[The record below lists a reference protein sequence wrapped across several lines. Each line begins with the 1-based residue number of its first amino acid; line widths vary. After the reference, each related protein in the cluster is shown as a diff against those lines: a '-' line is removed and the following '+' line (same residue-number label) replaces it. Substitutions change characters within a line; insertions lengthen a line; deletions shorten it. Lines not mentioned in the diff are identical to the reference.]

1 MQLNGNDPNLL
12 AYDRRQKYFIK
23 GNKLY
28 AARVRL
34 LKDHRYLRKR
44 FRTASEAER
53 YGPAVIERYK
63 NLLKAKG
70 TLEAFLKSYVVFR
83 LGPFAVIW
91 VHGEWIKSLWPH
103 KQQRKVGCQTPSKRL

>member
-12 AYDRRQKYFIK
+12 AYDRRQKYFTK
-23 GNKLY
+23 GFNVGKKLY
-28 AARVRL
+28 AARVQL

-53 YGPAVIERYK
+53 YGPAVVERYK

-83 LGPFAVIW
+83 LGPLAVIW
-91 VHGEWIKSLWPH
+91 VHGEWIKSLWP
-103 KQQRKVGCQTPSKRL
+103 RKEKG

>member
-1 MQLNGNDPNLL
+1 MQLHGNDPNLL
-12 AYDRRQKYFIK
+12 AYDRRQKYFSK

-28 AARVRL
+28 AARVQL

-63 NLLKAKG
+63 DLLKAKG
-70 TLEAFLKSYVVFR
+70 TLETFLKSYVVVR
-83 LGPFAVIW
+83 LGPLAVIW
-91 VHGEWIKSLWPH
+91 VRGEWIKSLWP
-103 KQQRKVGCQTPSKRL
+103 RREKR

>member
-12 AYDRRQKYFIK
+12 AYDRWQKHFIK
-23 GNKLY
+23 GNKVY

-44 FRTASEAER
+44 FRTASEAEK
-53 YGPAVIERYK
+53 YGQSAIERYK

-70 TLEAFLKSYVVFR
+70 TLEAFLKSYVVIR

-91 VHGEWIKSLWPH
+91 VRGKWIRSLWPR
-103 KQQRKVGCQTPSKRL
+103 KQQRKVGYQTPSKRL